1 MRGSLIFGYV
11 VEDSTGTPATTLTY
25 YEENLNFFEKDSISG
40 LPGAV
45 YENGSY
51 VFQTMISFPR
61 LVNGAISSR
70 VFDLRLKIKFHSE
83 FPRFHQLALIPC
95 SGHGLIQIVPL
106 WIVLPYLAFYF
117 LYCQNYPTPM
127 SQAI

>member
-1 MRGSLIFGYV
+1 MLWRIALV
-11 VEDSTGTPATTLTY
+11 LLQQLTY

-51 VFQTMISFPR
+51 IVPNYDIISPVGKWSNQFKGIR
-61 LVNGAISSR
+61 FKI
-70 VFDLRLKIKFHSE
+70 KIKFHSE
-83 FPRFHQLALIPC
+83 FPQFHQLVLIPC
-95 SGHGLIQIVPL
+95 FGHGLIQIVWL
-106 WIVLPYLAFYF
+106 WIVLLYLAFYF
-117 LYCQNYPTPM
+117 LYCQNYLTPM